1 MAESKARRQ
10 QMDLSALD
18 EHTGALHEDRQRQIT
33 DQSAETSDLDQVVAK
48 ISVDRL
54 LPDPY
59 QPRKAFSEAKI
70 KELATSLEQD
80 GLIEPLV
87 VRPAQGAQ
95 NRGKYWV
102 VSGERRLR
110 AARDVLGWKEID
122 CRIKSLDPTRAA
134 VLSLVLNVQREDLS
148 EIEKAESLA
157 RLKTMTAGTW
167 EAVAELTGISHG
179 YARQLSSLL
188 NVSDGVKD
196 MVRGGQLAARTAI
209 ALKALPE
216 RDQQVWAE
224 KAVEQ
229 GLTAE
234 QVREQTQHI
243 VRTRTSARTPDLQ
256 VPSRL
261 ENAAAYQAPD
271 PNSTAPAEAF
281 KPARSGTRTKLLQ
294 DSLMAV
300 KNIHTAITRENWPPS
315 EVTSAQQ
322 QLIHELYH
330 ELSMVHQELAN
341 IRMPFRPEPNK
352 GEREEEVVTKRLL
365 PY

>member
-1 MAESKARRQ
+1 MAEKTPRSR

-18 EHTGALHEDRQRQIT
+18 QHTEALDEDRHRQISE
-33 DQSAETSDLDQVVAK
+33 QAAAENSDLDQVVAK
-48 ISVDRL
+48 IALDRL
-54 LPDPY
+54 VPDPY
-59 QPRKAFSEAKI
+59 QPRKQFSESKLH
-70 KELATSLEQD
+70 ELAVSLEQH
-80 GLIEPLV
+80 GLQEPLV

-134 VLSLVLNVQREDLS
+134 VLSLILNVQREDLS
-148 EIEKAESLA
+148 EIEKAESLQ

-216 RDQQVWAE
+216 RDQQTWAN
-224 KAVEQ
+224 KAVEE

-234 QVREQTQHI
+234 QIREQTQHI
-243 VRTRTSARTPDLQ
+243 ARHRSVARTPDLQ
-256 VPSRL
+256 IPSRL
-261 ENAAAYQAPD
+261 ENADAYQPPPVDQIAPV
-271 PNSTAPAEAF
+271 
-281 KPARSGTRTKLLQ
+281 KARSGTRTKLLQ
-294 DSLMAV
+294 DSLLAV
-300 KNIHTAITRENWPPS
+300 KNIHAALIREHWPPS
-315 EVTSAQQ
+315 EVTDAQQ

-330 ELSMVHQELAN
+330 ELSMVHQELAG
-341 IRMPFRPEPNK
+341 IRMPFRPDPQK
-352 GEREEEVVTKRLL
+352 DAPEETRRML